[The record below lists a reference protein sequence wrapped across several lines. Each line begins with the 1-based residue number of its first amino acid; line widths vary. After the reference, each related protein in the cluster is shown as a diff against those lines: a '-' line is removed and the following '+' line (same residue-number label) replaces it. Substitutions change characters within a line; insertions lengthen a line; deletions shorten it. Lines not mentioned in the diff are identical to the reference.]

1 MFLLHHK
8 LKKNSA
14 DKERGRNPLSMARQ
28 LQRLSKN
35 CVTLVCFCLC
45 LRDFPSESKH
55 GSKKKLINSLS

>member
-1 MFLLHHK
+1 MFLLNHK

-35 CVTLVCFCLC
+35 CVTWSAFVYVCVTFLWS
-45 LRDFPSESKH
+45 RNTEV
-55 GSKKKLINSLS
+55 KKN